1 MEITSFLSSQNSPA
15 SHELIR
21 IIQASGGSYLF
32 AHSHTENREASGYRC
47 MIREVPKKQLPAN
60 IVPKAG
66 MTMYAQTKDG
76 QRIPARIKEVKKDVV
91 VMDFNHPLAG
101 KTLNFDIEVVQ
112 VK

>member
-1 MEITSFLSSQNSPA
+1 
-15 SHELIR
+15 
-21 IIQASGGSYLF
+21 
-32 AHSHTENREASGYRC
+32 